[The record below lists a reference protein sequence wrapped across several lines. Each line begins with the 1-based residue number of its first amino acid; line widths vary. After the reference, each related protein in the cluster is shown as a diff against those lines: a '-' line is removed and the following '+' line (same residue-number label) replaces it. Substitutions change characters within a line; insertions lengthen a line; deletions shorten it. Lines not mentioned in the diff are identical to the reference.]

1 MNVDVKFYTKTYSRC
16 TQCDSMK
23 TALLHWA
30 EEHPEHDLEVEFVSV
45 EEHLDEVQAK
55 YPKAQSAPI
64 VEVTRGRSTE
74 VVSGNNPDI
83 LEDLLS
89 GLDSVWDD
97 L

>member
-1 MNVDVKFYTKTYSRC
+1 MKIDVKFYTKAYSRC
-16 TQCDSMK
+16 TQCDAMK
-23 TALLHWA
+23 TALLSWE
-30 EEHPEHDLEVEFVSV
+30 EEHPEHDVDVEFVAV

-55 YPKAQSAPI
+55 YPKVQSAPI

-83 LEDLLS
+83 LEDLLN
-89 GLDSVWDD
+89 GLDSVWDE

>member
-1 MNVDVKFYTKTYSRC
+1 MKIDVKFYTKAYSRC
-16 TQCDSMK
+16 TQCDAMK
-23 TALLHWA
+23 TALSHWA
-30 EEHPEHDLEVEFVSV
+30 EEHPEHSLEVEFIAI
-45 EEHLDEVQAK
+45 EDNLAGVQAK
-55 YPKAQSAPI
+55 FPEAQSAPI
-64 VEVTRGRSTE
+64 VQVTRGRSTE

>member
-1 MNVDVKFYTKTYSRC
+1 MKIDVKFYTKVYSRC
-16 TQCDSMK
+16 TQCDAMK
-23 TALLHWA
+23 TALSQWTG
-30 EEHPEHDLEVEFVSV
+30 EHPEHDVDVEFISV

-55 YPKAQSAPI
+55 YPKVQSAPV

-74 VVSGNNPDI
+74 MVSGNNPDI

-89 GLDSVWDD
+89 GLDSVWDE